1 MAGLIDVD
9 AELKRLSKEI
19 EKLSSDVQKLSGKLS
34 NEKFVANAPEEVV
47 AKERGKLSDMQGALE
62 QLTAKQTAI
71 AEMAQLMA
79 HNLNPQQ
86 QAALKYI
93 DGPLLVLAGAG
104 SGKTSVI
111 TGKIAYLVEQCGIPS
126 RNIYA
131 VTFTNKAAREM
142 KDRVGKLLSGSESK
156 GLSVSTFHN
165 LGLSIIRYEIKTL
178 GFKPGFSIMDQ
189 EDCRNLLKE
198 LLVRHTDLDEK
209 LIDNIQHTISDWK
222 NSLLEPGQAVSA
234 ANSTGEQSIA
244 MLYERY
250 QRALRAYN
258 AVDFDDLIMIPVCL
272 FREQP
277 EVLAKWQ
284 QRIRYMLVDEYQD
297 TNLAQYELVRILVKE
312 KQALTVVGDDDQSI
326 YAWRGARPENLMQ
339 LQQDFPA
346 LKVIKLEQN
355 YRSTGRILA
364 AANQLI
370 DNNPHLIQKALWSEL
385 GPGDPLRFII
395 SDNEER
401 EAERVVNEIIDM
413 RLKRRCKYR
422 DFAILYRGNYQSKLM
437 ELKLQTQNI
446 PYDITGGQSFYAK
459 TEIKDVMA
467 YLRLII
473 NPDDDN
479 ALLRIIN
486 TPRRQIGPTTL
497 ERLGEYANQRQVS
510 LLDAIDEVGLS
521 ATVPSA
527 NLQRL
532 QRFKQWLQSVQRNV
546 YSDKPVPAI
555 REMLEDID
563 YQDWL
568 RQNASSDAAA
578 NKRWENINLLIS
590 QIEYALKDNDSDSI
604 EVDKNPVEAAI
615 SKIIL
620 RDILDREQEESADDK
635 VQLLTLHAAKGLEF
649 LHVFLIGMEED
660 VLPHRNSIEGDQ
672 IEEERRLAYVGI
684 TRAQRTLTMTS
695 AAQRTQF
702 GETSATTPSRFIDEL
717 PQDYLVRMGGCS
729 EASAEQNQAAGEES
743 LDALKSLFS

>member
-1 MAGLIDVD
+1 
-9 AELKRLSKEI
+9 
-19 EKLSSDVQKLSGKLS
+19 
-34 NEKFVANAPEEVV
+34 
-47 AKERGKLSDMQGALE
+47 
-62 QLTAKQTAI
+62 
-71 AEMAQLMA
+71 MA

-604 EVDKNPVEAAI
+604 EADKNPIEAAI

-717 PQDYLVRMGGCS
+717 PQDDLVRMGGCS

>member
-1 MAGLIDVD
+1 
-9 AELKRLSKEI
+9 
-19 EKLSSDVQKLSGKLS
+19 
-34 NEKFVANAPEEVV
+34 
-47 AKERGKLSDMQGALE
+47 
-62 QLTAKQTAI
+62 
-71 AEMAQLMA
+71 MA
-79 HNLNPQQ
+79 HTLNPQQ
-86 QAALKYI
+86 QAALNYI

-111 TGKIAYLVEQCGIPS
+111 TGKIAYLIEQCGIPS

-142 KDRVGKLLSGSESK
+142 KDRVGKLLSGAESK

-165 LGLSIIRYEIKTL
+165 LGLNIIRHEIKKL

-189 EDCRNLLKE
+189 EDCRNILKE
-198 LLVRHTDLDEK
+198 LLVRHSDLDEK
-209 LIDNIQHTISDWK
+209 LIDNIQYTISDWK
-222 NSLLEPGQAVSA
+222 NSLLQPGQAVSA
-234 ANSTGEQSIA
+234 ANSTGEQTIA

-297 TNLAQYELVRILVKE
+297 TNLAQYELVRNMVKE

-339 LQQDFPA
+339 LQEDFPA
-346 LKVIKLEQN
+346 RKVIKLEQN

-385 GPGDPLRFII
+385 GPGDPLRFIV

-413 RLKRRCKYR
+413 RLKRRCKYS
-422 DFAILYRGNYQSKLM
+422 DFAILYRGNYQSKLV

-459 TEIKDVMA
+459 TEIKDIMA
-467 YLRLII
+467 YLRLMI
-473 NPDDDN
+473 NSDDDN

-486 TPRRQIGPTTL
+486 TPRRQIGSTTL
-497 ERLGEYANQRQVS
+497 ERLGEYANKRQVS
-510 LLDAIDEVGLS
+510 LLAAIDEVGLS
-521 ATVPSA
+521 ATIPSA

-532 QRFKQWLQSVQRNV
+532 QQFKRWIESVQKNI
-546 YSDKPVPAI
+546 YGNQPIAAI
-555 REMLEDID
+555 REMLEDVD

-568 RQNASSDAAA
+568 RQNASNEAAA

-590 QIEYALKDNDSDSI
+590 QIDYALKDSDSDT
-604 EVDKNPVEAAI
+604 VTADKNPIEAAI

-620 RDILDREQEESADDK
+620 RDILDREQEESANDK
-635 VQLLTLHAAKGLEF
+635 VQMLTLHAAKGLEF

-660 VLPHRNSIEGDQ
+660 ILPHRNSIEGDQ

-695 AAQRTQF
+695 AEQRTQF
-702 GETSATTPSRFIDEL
+702 GETSATTPSRFVDEL
-717 PQDYLVRMGGCS
+717 PQDDLVRMGGNS
-729 EASAEQNQAAGEES
+729 EASAEQNQTAGEES

>member
-1 MAGLIDVD
+1 
-9 AELKRLSKEI
+9 
-19 EKLSSDVQKLSGKLS
+19 
-34 NEKFVANAPEEVV
+34 
-47 AKERGKLSDMQGALE
+47 
-62 QLTAKQTAI
+62 
-71 AEMAQLMA
+71 
-79 HNLNPQQ
+79 
-86 QAALKYI
+86 
-93 DGPLLVLAGAG
+93 
-104 SGKTSVI
+104 
-111 TGKIAYLVEQCGIPS
+111 
-126 RNIYA
+126 
-131 VTFTNKAAREM
+131 
-142 KDRVGKLLSGSESK
+142 
-156 GLSVSTFHN
+156 
-165 LGLSIIRYEIKTL
+165 
-178 GFKPGFSIMDQ
+178 MDQ

-272 FREQP
+272 FREHP
-277 EVLAKWQ
+277 DVLAKWQ

-297 TNLAQYELVRILVKE
+297 TNLAQYELVRTLVKE

-339 LQQDFPA
+339 LQEDFPA

-413 RLKRRCKYR
+413 RLKRRCKYS

-510 LLDAIDEVGLS
+510 FLDAIDEVGLS

-532 QRFKQWLQSVQRNV
+532 QRFKHWLQSVQRNV

-555 REMLEDID
+555 RELLEDID

-590 QIEYALKDNDSDSI
+590 QIEYALKDNDSDSV
-604 EVDKNPVEAAI
+604 EADKNPIEAAI

-649 LHVFLIGMEED
+649 LHVFLIGMEEE

-702 GETSATTPSRFIDEL
+702 GETSATTASRFVDEL
-717 PQDYLVRMGGCS
+717 PQDDLIRMGGNS

>member
-1 MAGLIDVD
+1 
-9 AELKRLSKEI
+9 
-19 EKLSSDVQKLSGKLS
+19 
-34 NEKFVANAPEEVV
+34 
-47 AKERGKLSDMQGALE
+47 
-62 QLTAKQTAI
+62 
-71 AEMAQLMA
+71 MA
-79 HNLNPQQ
+79 HQLNPQQ

-111 TGKIAYLVEQCGIPS
+111 TGKIAYLVEQCGIPC

-142 KDRVGKLLSGSESK
+142 KDRVSKLLSSSESK

-165 LGLSIIRYEIKTL
+165 LGLNIIRFEIKTL

-339 LQQDFPA
+339 LQEDFPA

-413 RLKRRCKYR
+413 RLKRRCKYS

-510 LLDAIDEVGLS
+510 FLDAIDEVGLS

-532 QRFKQWLQSVQRNV
+532 QRFKHWLQSVQRNV
-546 YSDKPVPAI
+546 YSDKPVTAI

-590 QIEYALKDNDSDSI
+590 QIDYALKDNDSDSI
-604 EVDKNPVEAAI
+604 EANKNPIEAAI

-702 GETSATTPSRFIDEL
+702 GETSATTPSRFVDEL
-717 PQDYLVRMGGCS
+717 PQDDLVRMGGNT

>member
-1 MAGLIDVD
+1 
-9 AELKRLSKEI
+9 
-19 EKLSSDVQKLSGKLS
+19 
-34 NEKFVANAPEEVV
+34 
-47 AKERGKLSDMQGALE
+47 
-62 QLTAKQTAI
+62 
-71 AEMAQLMA
+71 MA

-142 KDRVGKLLSGSESK
+142 KDRVSKLLSSSESK

-165 LGLSIIRYEIKTL
+165 LGLNIIRFEIKTL

-234 ANSTGEQSIA
+234 ANSSGEQSIA

-297 TNLAQYELVRILVKE
+297 TNLAQYELVRTLVKE

-339 LQQDFPA
+339 LQEDFPA

-385 GPGDPLRFII
+385 GSGDPLRFII

-413 RLKRRCKYR
+413 RLKRRCKYS
-422 DFAILYRGNYQSKLM
+422 DFAILYRGNYQSRLM

-510 LLDAIDEVGLS
+510 FLDAIDEVGLS
-521 ATVPSA
+521 ATVPNA

-532 QRFKQWLQSVQRNV
+532 QRFKHWLQTVQRNV

-590 QIEYALKDNDSDSI
+590 QIEYALKDNDSDSV
-604 EVDKNPVEAAI
+604 EADKNPIEAAI

-702 GETSATTPSRFIDEL
+702 GETSATTPSRFVDEL
-717 PQDYLVRMGGCS
+717 PQDDLVRMGGNT

>member
-1 MAGLIDVD
+1 
-9 AELKRLSKEI
+9 
-19 EKLSSDVQKLSGKLS
+19 
-34 NEKFVANAPEEVV
+34 
-47 AKERGKLSDMQGALE
+47 
-62 QLTAKQTAI
+62 
-71 AEMAQLMA
+71 MA
-79 HNLNPQQ
+79 HNLNTQQ
-86 QAALKYI
+86 QAALKYV

-111 TGKIAYLVEQCGIPS
+111 TGKIAYLVKQCGIPS

-142 KDRVGKLLSGSESK
+142 KDRVSKLLSGADSK

-165 LGLSIIRYEIKTL
+165 LGLKIIRHEIKKL

-189 EDCRNLLKE
+189 EDCRNILKE
-198 LLVRHTDLDEK
+198 LLVRHSELDEK
-209 LIDNIQHTISDWK
+209 LIDNIQYTISDWK

-234 ANSTGEQSIA
+234 ANSTGEQTIA

-297 TNLAQYELVRILVKE
+297 TNLAQYELVRTLVKE

-339 LQQDFPA
+339 LQEDFTA

-413 RLKRRCKYR
+413 RLKRRCKYS
-422 DFAILYRGNYQSKLM
+422 DFAILYRGNYQSKLL

-479 ALLRIIN
+479 ALLRVIN

-497 ERLGEYANQRQVS
+497 ERLGEYSNKRQIS

-532 QRFKQWLQSVQRNV
+532 QKFKRWVESVSRNI
-546 YSDKPVPAI
+546 YGNQPIAAL

-568 RQNASSDAAA
+568 RQNASSEAAA
-578 NKRWENINLLIS
+578 NKRWENINLLIG
-590 QIEYALKDNDSDSI
+590 QIEHALKDNDSDT
-604 EVDKNPVEAAI
+604 VTADKNPIEAAI

-635 VQLLTLHAAKGLEF
+635 VQMLTLHAAKGLEF

-702 GETSATTPSRFIDEL
+702 GETSATTPSRFVDEL
-717 PQDYLVRMGGCS
+717 PQDDLVRMGGNS

-743 LDALKSLFS
+743 LDALKSLFA

>member
-1 MAGLIDVD
+1 
-9 AELKRLSKEI
+9 
-19 EKLSSDVQKLSGKLS
+19 
-34 NEKFVANAPEEVV
+34 
-47 AKERGKLSDMQGALE
+47 
-62 QLTAKQTAI
+62 
-71 AEMAQLMA
+71 MA
-79 HNLNPQQ
+79 HNLNAQQ

-111 TGKIAYLVEQCGIPS
+111 TGKIAYLVKQCGIPS

-142 KDRVGKLLSGSESK
+142 KDRVSKLLSSSESK

-165 LGLSIIRYEIKTL
+165 LGLNIIRFEIKTL

-209 LIDNIQHTISDWK
+209 LIDNIQYTISDWK

-234 ANSTGEQSIA
+234 ANNTGEQTIA

-272 FREQP
+272 FREHP

-297 TNLAQYELVRILVKE
+297 TNLAQYELVRTLVKE

-339 LQQDFPA
+339 LQEDFPA

-413 RLKRRCKYR
+413 RLKRRCKYS
-422 DFAILYRGNYQSKLM
+422 DFAILYRGNYQSRLM

-497 ERLGEYANQRQVS
+497 ERLGEYANQRQIS
-510 LLDAIDEVGLS
+510 FLDAIDEVGLS

-532 QRFKQWLQSVQRNV
+532 QRFKHWLQSVQRNV

-555 REMLEDID
+555 RELLEDID

-590 QIEYALKDNDSDSI
+590 QIEYALKDSDSDSV
-604 EVDKNPVEAAI
+604 EADKNPIEAAI

-649 LHVFLIGMEED
+649 LHVFLIGMEEE

-702 GETSATTPSRFIDEL
+702 GETSATTPSRFVDEL
-717 PQDYLVRMGGCS
+717 PQDDLVRMGGNT

>member
-1 MAGLIDVD
+1 
-9 AELKRLSKEI
+9 
-19 EKLSSDVQKLSGKLS
+19 
-34 NEKFVANAPEEVV
+34 
-47 AKERGKLSDMQGALE
+47 
-62 QLTAKQTAI
+62 
-71 AEMAQLMA
+71 MA
-79 HNLNPQQ
+79 HNLNAQQ

-142 KDRVGKLLSGSESK
+142 KDRVSKLLSSSESK

-165 LGLSIIRYEIKTL
+165 LGLNIIRFEIKTL

-234 ANSTGEQSIA
+234 SNSTGEQSIA

-297 TNLAQYELVRILVKE
+297 TNLAQYELVRTLVKE

-339 LQQDFPA
+339 LQEDFPA

-413 RLKRRCKYR
+413 RLKRRCKYS
-422 DFAILYRGNYQSKLM
+422 DFAILYRGNYQSRLM

-510 LLDAIDEVGLS
+510 FLEAIDEVGLS

-532 QRFKQWLQSVQRNV
+532 QRFKHWLQSVQRNV

-590 QIEYALKDNDSDSI
+590 QIEYALKDSDSDT
-604 EVDKNPVEAAI
+604 VTADKNPIEAAI

-660 VLPHRNSIEGDQ
+660 V
-672 IEEERRLAYVGI
+672 Y
-684 TRAQRTLTMTS
+684 LT
-695 AAQRTQF
+695 AIVLK
-702 GETSATTPSRFIDEL
+702 AT
-717 PQDYLVRMGGCS
+717 
-729 EASAEQNQAAGEES
+729 
-743 LDALKSLFS
+743 K

>member
-1 MAGLIDVD
+1 
-9 AELKRLSKEI
+9 
-19 EKLSSDVQKLSGKLS
+19 
-34 NEKFVANAPEEVV
+34 
-47 AKERGKLSDMQGALE
+47 
-62 QLTAKQTAI
+62 
-71 AEMAQLMA
+71 MA
-79 HNLNPQQ
+79 HTLNTQQ

-111 TGKIAYLVEQCGIPS
+111 TGKIAYLIEQCGIPS

-142 KDRVGKLLSGSESK
+142 KDRVGKLLPGSESK
-156 GLSVSTFHN
+156 ALSVSTFHN
-165 LGLSIIRYEIKTL
+165 LGLNIIRFEIKTL

-272 FREQP
+272 FRAQP
-277 EVLAKWQ
+277 DVLAKWQ

-297 TNLAQYELVRILVKE
+297 TNLAQYELVRLLVKE

-339 LQQDFPA
+339 LQDDFPA

-413 RLKRRCKYR
+413 RLKRRCKYS

-510 LLDAIDEVGLS
+510 FLDAIDEVGLS
-521 ATVPSA
+521 ATIPSA

-532 QRFKQWLQSVQRNV
+532 QQFKRWLESVQRNI
-546 YSDKPVPAI
+546 YGNQPIAAL

-568 RQNASSDAAA
+568 RQNASSEPAA
-578 NKRWENINLLIS
+578 NQRWENINLLIS
-590 QIEYALKDNDSDSI
+590 QIDYALKDSDSV
-604 EVDKNPVEAAI
+604 EADKNPIEAAI

-660 VLPHRNSIEGDQ
+660 ILPHRNSIEGDQ

-702 GETSATTPSRFIDEL
+702 GETTASTPSRFIDEL
-717 PQDYLVRMGGCS
+717 PQDDLVRMGGNS

-743 LDALKSLFS
+743 LDALKSLFA